1 MSLTMHIYNNENSE
15 GFDVSE
21 IVHSIEYTTS
31 ILGQAGKL
39 TFTLEKDPNNI
50 LKIGVGSLVK
60 FWHSDSNT
68 EEEKPIFMGNI
79 FTIGTT
85 EKNDYRV
92 VAYDQ
97 LRYLQNHNNLVIPD
111 YEDELVYYFTLICEQ
126 EGLKPEQWKVGN
138 WVKYIGTHT
147 PIAGNNFVDCSNFD
161 ILQYCMN
168 EYSLHCNLRI
178 KTENI
183 TPEFMASGGK
193 ILRKDLYV
201 PKFYLKD
208 NFGVLELREV
218 LTDFIYD
225 DYGNEKKEFLV
236 IGDESLL
243 TSYNYE
249 VDIDKD
255 TSNEFFFM
263 YNQKKDG
270 ANESTE
276 TNKLVNEKSLLV
288 SFQAGVPIKGTNT
301 KLDGQT
307 IGNDTIPK
315 WGRLRRFVTLNTSK
329 INSEVKLYMEQLV
342 SIYNQPTRKMKINAI
357 GLDGVDAGSSF
368 VLKLDKL
375 GINYSTYVI
384 SATHRYDA
392 DHHTM
397 ELDVNSNPASVGGLE

>member
-21 IVHSIEYTTS
+21 IVHGIEYTTS

-60 FWHSDSNT
+60 FWHSDNNT
-68 EEEKPIFMGNI
+68 EKEKPIFMGNI

-85 EKNDYRV
+85 ERNDYRV

-97 LRYLQNHNNLVIPD
+97 LRYLQNHNNFVIPHNEHD
-111 YEDELVYYFTLICEQ
+111 LKYYFGLICEQ
-126 EGLKPEQWKVGN
+126 ENFTYWKIGN
-138 WVKYIGTHT
+138 WIKYVDKSVK
-147 PIAGNNFVDCSNFD
+147 IAGNNFVDYSDFD

-168 EYSLHCNLRI
+168 EYALHCYLRI

-183 TPEFMASGGK
+183 TPDYIMSGIGK
-193 ILRKDLYV
+193 IKRTFYT

-208 NFGVLELREV
+208 NFGVLELREI

-243 TSYNYE
+243 TSYDYE
-249 VDIDKD
+249 IDIDKD
-255 TSNEFFFM
+255 TSNEFYFM
-263 YNQKKDG
+263 YNKKDDNS
-270 ANESTE
+270 NESTE
-276 TNKLVNEKSLLV
+276 TNKQVNEKSLLV
-288 SFQAGVPIKGTNT
+288 SFQAGVPISGTNT

-307 IGNDTIPK
+307 IGNNTIPK
-315 WGRLRRFVTLNTSK
+315 WGKLRKFVTLSTSK
-329 INSEVKLYMEQLV
+329 ISSEVRLYMEQLV
-342 SIYNQPTRKMKINAI
+342 SIYNQPTRKMRINAI
-357 GLDGVDAGSSF
+357 GLDGVVAGSSF

-397 ELDVNSNPASVGGLE
+397 ELEVNANPASVGGLE